1 MLKGCASLLIGYE
14 CAVGNYGTMLTNIEL
29 RFHKC
34 DGHGRSRTPTAA
46 AWTLSPVAAL
56 VLTVS
61 PPSASSLEIEAT

>member
-14 CAVGNYGTMLTNIEL
+14 CPVGNYGTMLTNIEL

-34 DGHGRSRTPTAA
+34 DGHGSRTPTAA

-56 VLTVS
+56 ALTVS
-61 PPSASSLEIEAT
+61 PSASSLESEAT